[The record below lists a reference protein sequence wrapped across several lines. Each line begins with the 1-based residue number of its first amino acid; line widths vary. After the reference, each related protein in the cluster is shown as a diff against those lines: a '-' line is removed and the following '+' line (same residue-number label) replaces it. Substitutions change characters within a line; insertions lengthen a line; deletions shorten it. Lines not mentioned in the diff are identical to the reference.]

1 MNYEEFREKVKD
13 IEYPK
18 PLALHLVCWSLH
30 LSMMPIGAFWAGDNL
45 NGVVKIPARGKN
57 SYDRIVDIYAIHSN
71 LFEGQ
76 TGVTDIILSSAMK
89 VLEPYAFAGCTNLKK
104 ITLGKNILKVG
115 ENAFL
120 NCAKLEDV
128 YFEGSEEEWKKIC
141 EKPLVKREGNDAL
154 FSAHVHYNCNVD
166 ELQLGDD
173 TDTLDI
179 SFKLSR
185 SGVLYDPEY
194 EKKYI
199 RKNRRKD
206 TALTT

>member
-1 MNYEEFREKVKD
+1 M
-13 IEYPK
+13 
-18 PLALHLVCWSLH
+18 
-30 LSMMPIGAFWAGDNL
+30 
-45 NGVVKIPARGKN
+45 
-57 SYDRIVDIYAIHSN
+57 
-71 LFEGQ
+71 
-76 TGVTDIILSSAMK
+76 
-89 VLEPYAFAGCTNLKK
+89 
-104 ITLGKNILKVG
+104 
-115 ENAFL
+115 
-120 NCAKLEDV
+120 
-128 YFEGSEEEWKKIC
+128 
-141 EKPLVKREGNDAL
+141 KREGNDAL

-179 SFKLSR
+179 TFKLSR